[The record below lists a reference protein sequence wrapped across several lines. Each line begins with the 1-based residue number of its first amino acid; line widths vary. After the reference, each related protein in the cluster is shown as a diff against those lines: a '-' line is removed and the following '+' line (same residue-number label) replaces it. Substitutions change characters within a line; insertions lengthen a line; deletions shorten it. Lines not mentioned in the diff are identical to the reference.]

1 MKTVRIA
8 LSLTVLAI
16 LWCTDVFAHGV
27 GKCNSQ
33 GYRIEHFDPHTE
45 EDPCRDKDC
54 GKTYNYKDGH
64 GHINY
69 ADINGNGFYDS
80 GDCKHS
86 WGYWVKGGYDIV
98 MNGGNME
105 EEFVDCGSRVW
116 SDCSGSNGND
126 DVDDNNNNDDVD
138 DNNNNDDVDDNNN
151 NDDVDDNNNNDD
163 VDDNNNN
170 DDVDDNNNN
179 DDVDDNNNNDDV
191 DDNNNNDNDNDDSNN
206 NNGGGSNNNN
216 GGGDNDRDPGITP
229 SPRPSIPSIITTST
243 TITPPTTPKPT
254 LVMISGNNQE
264 GLPGQTLAN
273 PFIVKVYHDDTSIPL
288 VGVVVRFT
296 VLTGD
301 GSLSATALSTNSGG
315 RAAST
320 LTLGWSAG
328 TNTVRASVR
337 GASEAIVFTAEGTS
351 SEPPAEETSS
361 EPPLPTP
368 ATLTIVS
375 GDNQSGIIGGTLA
388 SPFVV
393 DVQDG
398 SGDPSVG
405 VAVTF
410 VVTMGGGS
418 LNPETTVTRPDGRAA
433 STLTLGWSAGA
444 NSVQVSAEDVSQTV
458 TFNATAQAPVF
469 DLSVPSGV
477 SLVHVPL
484 EVTSVDGVADTIES
498 VADLYDALGGAT
510 TVKFLV
516 TYNLEAQG
524 WYSYIRDSH
533 RGTIADKTLVDDTGI
548 IAAMHSAV
556 TIRLRGNPLGTNG
569 SGTINLHPGANLV
582 GLPLDDPRINRVSSL
597 FVLDG
602 IMSNVSAITL
612 AGDVGN
618 IQMTGGQGFFLIAA
632 ETATVTISG
641 SPWHNVSTNVM
652 TAPPIA
658 AWGSDMDETTPVL
671 ALTGSIVDRAR
682 RLNSANLRV
691 TVKNLSTGT
700 VVPGVIEDTGSTPS
714 QIGYQLTIVDME
726 RQRAAQIGDILEISV
741 KSPDTSIAVQP
752 LRYTVTVE
760 DIQQL
765 HVQLP
770 ELALNEIPVE
780 TQLLRNYPNP
790 FNPETWIPYRLAADA
805 FVTLTIYDVNG
816 QIVRTLDIGHQTA
829 AVYESRSKA
838 VYWDG
843 RNGVGEPVASG
854 IYFYTLTAN
863 DFSATRKMVILK

>member
-1 MKTVRIA
+1 MKTVRIV

-27 GKCNSQ
+27 GRCNSR

-45 EDPCRDKDC
+45 KDPCWERDCAEHMYTD
-54 GKTYNYKDGH
+54 GHGDYEGGH

-69 ADINGNGFYDS
+69 ADINENGVYDP

-86 WGYWVKGGYDIV
+86 WGYWVAGGYTTV

-105 EEFVDCGSRVW
+105 AGFVNCIGGGNKDC
-116 SDCSGSNGND
+116 NGGGGNNGG
-126 DVDDNNNNDDVD
+126 NNNGGGG
-138 DNNNNDDVDDNNN
+138 NNNGGGGNNN
-151 NDDVDDNNNNDD
+151 GGGGNNNGGGG
-163 VDDNNNN
+163 NNNGGGG
-170 DDVDDNNNN
+170 NNNGGGG
-179 DDVDDNNNNDDV
+179 
-191 DDNNNNDNDNDDSNN
+191 N
-206 NNGGGSNNNN
+206 NNGGGSNNNG
-216 GGGDNDRDPGITP
+216 GGGDNNRAPDLTP
-229 SPRPSIPSIITTST
+229 SPGPSIPSIITTST

-328 TNTVRASVR
+328 TNTVQASVR

-361 EPPLPTP
+361 EPPLPVPT
-368 ATLTIVS
+368 TLTIVS
-375 GDNQSGIIGGTLA
+375 GNNQSGVIGGMLA

-393 DVQDG
+393 EVQDG
-398 SGDPSVG
+398 NGDPSVG

-410 VVTMGGGS
+410 AVTMGGGS

-444 NSVQVSAEDVSQTV
+444 NSVQVSAEGVSQTV

-533 RGTIADKTLVDDTGI
+533 RGTIADKALADDTGI

-597 FVLDG
+597 FALDG

-618 IQMTGGQGFFLIAA
+618 I
-632 ETATVTISG
+632 
-641 SPWHNVSTNVM
+641 
-652 TAPPIA
+652 
-658 AWGSDMDETTPVL
+658 
-671 ALTGSIVDRAR
+671 
-682 RLNSANLRV
+682 
-691 TVKNLSTGT
+691 
-700 VVPGVIEDTGSTPS
+700 
-714 QIGYQLTIVDME
+714 
-726 RQRAAQIGDILEISV
+726 
-741 KSPDTSIAVQP
+741 
-752 LRYTVTVE
+752 
-760 DIQQL
+760 
-765 HVQLP
+765 
-770 ELALNEIPVE
+770 
-780 TQLLRNYPNP
+780 
-790 FNPETWIPYRLAADA
+790 
-805 FVTLTIYDVNG
+805 
-816 QIVRTLDIGHQTA
+816 
-829 AVYESRSKA
+829 
-838 VYWDG
+838 
-843 RNGVGEPVASG
+843 
-854 IYFYTLTAN
+854 
-863 DFSATRKMVILK
+863 RK

>member
-1 MKTVRIA
+1 MKI
-8 LSLTVLAI
+8 
-16 LWCTDVFAHGV
+16 
-27 GKCNSQ
+27 
-33 GYRIEHFDPHTE
+33 
-45 EDPCRDKDC
+45 
-54 GKTYNYKDGH
+54 
-64 GHINY
+64 
-69 ADINGNGFYDS
+69 S
-80 GDCKHS
+80 GD
-86 WGYWVKGGYDIV
+86 
-98 MNGGNME
+98 
-105 EEFVDCGSRVW
+105 
-116 SDCSGSNGND
+116 
-126 DVDDNNNNDDVD
+126 
-138 DNNNNDDVDDNNN
+138 
-151 NDDVDDNNNNDD
+151 
-163 VDDNNNN
+163 
-170 DDVDDNNNN
+170 
-179 DDVDDNNNNDDV
+179 
-191 DDNNNNDNDNDDSNN
+191 
-206 NNGGGSNNNN
+206 
-216 GGGDNDRDPGITP
+216 
-229 SPRPSIPSIITTST
+229 
-243 TITPPTTPKPT
+243 
-254 LVMISGNNQE
+254 NQE
-264 GLPGQTLAN
+264 GPTAQALAN
-273 PFIVKVYHDDTSIPL
+273 PFIIEAHDGTGIPL
-288 VGVVVRFT
+288 VGVTVKFT
-296 VLTGD
+296 VLTGG
-301 GSLSATALSTNSGG
+301 GSLSATSLSTNSDG
-315 RAAST
+315 RVAST
-320 LTLGWSAG
+320 LTLGRVAG
-328 TNTVRASVR
+328 TNTVRASVP
-337 GASEAIVFTAEGTS
+337 GISKTLVFTAEGTS
-351 SEPPAEETSS
+351 SETS
-361 EPPLPTP
+361 LPVPT
-368 ATLTIVS
+368 TLTIVS
-375 GDNQSGIIGGTLA
+375 GNNQSGVIGGMLA

-393 DVQDG
+393 EVQDG
-398 SGDPSVG
+398 NGDPSVG

-410 VVTMGGGS
+410 AVTMGGGS

-533 RGTIADKTLVDDTGI
+533 RGTIADKALVDDTGI

-597 FVLDG
+597 FVIDG
-602 IMSNVSAITL
+602 IVGNVSAITL

-632 ETATVTISG
+632 EAATVTISG

-658 AWGSDMDETTPVL
+658 AWGSDVDETTPVL

-714 QIGYQLTIVDME
+714 QVGYQLTIVDME
-726 RQRAAQIGDILEISV
+726 RQRAAQVGDILEISV

-752 LRYTVTVE
+752 LQYTVTVE